1 MQITTIT
8 SRMITRVEFQELQ
21 EVWDG
26 PTQTQV
32 ARFAGETKNE
42 ELLYLNGFV
51 VTLKRQWQVIRK

>member
-1 MQITTIT
+1 
-8 SRMITRVEFQELQ
+8 MITRVEFQELQ

-32 ARFAGETKNE
+32 ARFAGETKNV

-51 VTLKRQWQVIRK
+51 VTLKRQWQVIGK